1 MKQMRNQTLRQKR
14 KRREKQHEA
23 VFISAHPGRTFGWRQ
38 PTRGSGNAFT
48 NIINKERIEPKYT
61 APDIAPGAFA
71 FLRDTVGRETK
82 SKYIFGR

>member
-1 MKQMRNQTLRQKR
+1 MKRYPYPPIRAGPSDGGSPPEDQAMRLPTLL
-14 KRREKQHEA
+14 
-23 VFISAHPGRTFGWRQ
+23 
-38 PTRGSGNAFT
+38 
-48 NIINKERIEPKYT
+48 INKERIEPKYT